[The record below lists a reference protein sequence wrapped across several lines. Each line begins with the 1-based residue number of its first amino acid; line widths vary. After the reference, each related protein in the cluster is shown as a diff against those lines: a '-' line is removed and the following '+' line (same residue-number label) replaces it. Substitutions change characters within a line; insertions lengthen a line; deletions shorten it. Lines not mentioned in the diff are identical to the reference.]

1 MKNSLLSRDPIPDSL
16 KRNYFVLIDPVLRA
30 SRRLNLSPNFFT
42 VLGLVLSLAAAFLLA
57 KGFLRGSAVVILI
70 AGMFDS
76 MDGRLARD
84 SNRVTKFGAL
94 LDSSFDRYSEIVYFI
109 GMAFYFIR
117 RGWDWTSLAVGL
129 ALAGSMMVSYVR
141 ARAEG
146 LGIEC
151 KVGILQRAVRLL
163 MLGIGALIGP
173 HALAVAVWLVAVLA
187 NVTAFQRILHV
198 YNKDKEARIA

>member
-1 MKNSLLSRDPIPDSL
+1 MKNNPWSRDPIPESL
-16 KRNYFVLIDPVLRA
+16 KRRYFVLIDPILRA
-30 SRRLNLSPNFFT
+30 SQKLNLSPNSFT
-42 VLGLVLSLAAAFLLA
+42 FIGLLLSLIAAFLLA
-57 KGFLRGSAVVILI
+57 LGHLRISAAVILFG
-70 AGMFDS
+70 GMFDS
-76 MDGRLARD
+76 LDGRLARD

-109 GMAFYFIR
+109 AMAFYFIR
-117 RGWDWTSLAVGL
+117 LGWDWTSLAVGL

-187 NVTAFQRILHV
+187 NVTAFQRIAHV
-198 YNKDKEARIA
+198 YRKDKETRIA